1 MKRRDFITLLGG
13 AVAWPLAARA
23 QQPAMPV
30 IGFLDPTSSDTFENR
45 LRAFRQG
52 LKDTGYVEGE
62 NVAITYRFAENQ
74 IDRLPELAADLVRR
88 QVAVIATLA
97 NGALASKAATT
108 TIPIVFLLAEDPVK
122 VGLVTSLAR
131 PVGNLTGINFFSAE
145 LVAKRLG
152 LLREVVPTATRVAV
166 LVNPTGP
173 NSETTSRDAQ
183 SAARATGLEIQ
194 VLNASTSREINLAF
208 AGFVG
213 ERPDA
218 LFVDIDPF
226 FTSRRFQL
234 VNLAGDAEHP
244 GGLRID
250 DQLKLRRL
258 CDRQIR
264 GLGAFEDAAGINA
277 DLTPRVPKIASVAHQ
292 PADFGKLAPRICGGN
307 RVARRQIDQ
316 LETTAGE
323 EGVDVDEKG
332 VGPLAHKTRES
343 QIDLT
348 AGTGVEDVDFQSGG
362 TSSRLRVSRRGLG
375 IGAGRV
381 DKHGNASGCGY
392 PPHAVVPAALPPTQR

>member
-1 MKRRDFITLLGG
+1 MRRREFITLLGG
-13 AVAWPLAARA
+13 AVAAWPLALRA

-30 IGFLDPTSSDTFENR
+30 IGFLDPTSSDTVENR

-131 PVGNLTGINFFSAE
+131 PGGNLTGINFFSAE

-183 SAARATGLEIQ
+183 SAGRATGLER
-194 VLNASTSREINLAF
+194 NPDRERYIA
-208 AGFVG
+208 
-213 ERPDA
+213 
-218 LFVDIDPF
+218 
-226 FTSRRFQL
+226 
-234 VNLAGDAEHP
+234 
-244 GGLRID
+244 
-250 DQLKLRRL
+250 
-258 CDRQIR
+258 
-264 GLGAFEDAAGINA
+264 
-277 DLTPRVPKIASVAHQ
+277 ASVASRRPRSVDGQSNGRSGVRSH
-292 PADFGKLAPRICGGN
+292 PATEVRGENA
-307 RVARRQIDQ
+307 ARS
-316 LETTAGE
+316 EVHTTAETRSSGLRTNPSTQCRRHDCAE
-323 EGVDVDEKG
+323 RSSSPATVAYPPVS
-332 VGPLAHKTRES
+332 LAGHRAVAIS
-343 QIDLT
+343 SANRL
-348 AGTGVEDVDFQSGG
+348 GT
-362 TSSRLRVSRRGLG
+362 RRG
-375 IGAGRV
+375 
-381 DKHGNASGCGY
+381 ASGS
-392 PPHAVVPAALPPTQR
+392 PSAP